1 MYLSGVWSSCYKT
14 AAKISG
20 HLFNS
25 KPSAML
31 EKKSWLLSTRRPK
44 VFLPNGSWISLC
56 RLSYH
61 FSAVPY
67 VPIQFCNVTHMS
79 AFLDE
84 NQGGSKLSAA
94 LTLKLWFFFIP
105 ELRLIS
111 FHILPGKCSPVNA
124 HILWKIVNNFS
135 VNECAWMFL
144 NNNCHNIIYFILSW
158 GWYLQKILSETSI
171 TVHLHSVKH

>member
-1 MYLSGVWSSCYKT
+1 MYLSGAWSSHCKT

-25 KPSAML
+25 KHSAML

-44 VFLPNGSWISLC
+44 IFLPNGSWISPC
-56 RLSYH
+56 HLSYH

-67 VPIQFCNVTHMS
+67 VPIQFCNVPHMF

-84 NQGGSKLSAA
+84 NQRGSKLSAA
-94 LTLKLWFFFIP
+94 LTHKLWFFFSS
-105 ELRLIS
+105 ELRWIS
-111 FHILPGKCSPVNA
+111 FTFYILPGKCSPVKA
-124 HILWKIVNNFS
+124 HISWKIANNCS

-144 NNNCHNIIYFILSW
+144 NNKCYNIIYFIFKL
-158 GWYLQKILSETSI
+158 GMVFLKNII
-171 TVHLHSVKH
+171 